1 MESLEEYNS
10 DKSVLR
16 LTTDRVPL
24 TGQLQKEIALP
35 LGVIVKPYGEPITVF
50 SLLTINYSFR
60 VRRFNQ
66 SNMVRRA

>member
-50 SLLTINYSFR
+50 SLLMINLSFR
-60 VRRFNQ
+60 ARRFNQ
-66 SNMVRRA
+66 SSMVRKA

>member
-50 SLLTINYSFR
+50 SLLMINISFR

-66 SNMVRRA
+66 SSMVRRA